1 MDLLWGAVLLGCGI
15 FVAVYGGLLFRFV
28 LAVMGFGIGFY
39 GTMAVL
45 NDQDT
50 ALRILISLVIGGI
63 AAGVLYA
70 LINFGLYIAG
80 GLLGVVAGFVVA
92 SLLNQMD
99 DGLNWVGIVLM
110 IAGAGSCGFFGQRLG
125 NWIII
130 MATAAVGAF
139 LIVGGLSAWFDTELG
154 VMTNEVATTLNTS
167 LTLVLFLVFAGLS
180 GLAQMNIS
188 NLRRRLLN

>member
-15 FVAVYGGLLFRFV
+15 FVSVYGGLLFRFV

-45 NDQDT
+45 GDQET
-50 ALRILISLVIGGI
+50 ALRILIGLVIGGI
-63 AAGVLYA
+63 AAGALYA
-70 LINFGLYIAG
+70 LISFGLYIAG
-80 GLLGVVAGFVVA
+80 GLLGIVAGFVVA

-110 IAGAGSCGFFGQRLG
+110 IAGAGGCGFFGRRLG

-130 MATAAVGAF
+130 LATAAVGAF
-139 LIVGGLSAWFDTELG
+139 LIVGGLGAWFNTELG
-154 VMTNEVATTLNTS
+154 VNTDEVSTTLNTN